1 MARALEQAVET
12 HGSIPVEEVHNFGQ
26 IFRLRRFDEIVDV
39 VGHNAEGVQFELILV
54 GRFLNRIEEHLPTVA
69 PR

>member
-1 MARALEQAVET
+1 
-12 HGSIPVEEVHNFGQ
+12 
-26 IFRLRRFDEIVDV
+26 VDV